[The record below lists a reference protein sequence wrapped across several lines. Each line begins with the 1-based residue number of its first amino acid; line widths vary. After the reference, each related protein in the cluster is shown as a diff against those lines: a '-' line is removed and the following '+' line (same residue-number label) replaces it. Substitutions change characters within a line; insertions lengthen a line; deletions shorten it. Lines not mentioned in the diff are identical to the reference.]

1 MYPFNLHF
9 QFQILFFGD
18 SLRSDVFPSK
28 KFADWDNF
36 LVLEEMEAEDWEFHE
51 HFEESPKIKKFKTT
65 VTFLYFLNT
74 NKPKIKQNK
83 KK

>member
-1 MYPFNLHF
+1 
-9 QFQILFFGD
+9 
-18 SLRSDVFPSK
+18 
-28 KFADWDNF
+28 
-36 LVLEEMEAEDWEFHE
+36 MEAEDWEFHE